1 MILLPCPWCGP
12 RPATEFA
19 HVGEV
24 SVRPDPAAATPA
36 QWRGYLY
43 LRANPCGWTSE
54 TWYHRMGCRRFIK
67 VERHTETN
75 EIRSASA
82 ADAGAPAGVAGAVAG
97 RADAADV
104 MAAARAGQTA
114 AAGGM
119 AGAGAGQTD
128 AADGMAAAGA
138 GQTAAA
144 GGGAGRPAR

>member
-24 SVRPDPAAATPA
+24 AVRPDPAAATPA

-43 LRANPCGWTSE
+43 LHANPCGWTSE
-54 TWYHRMGCRRFIK
+54 TWYHRMGCRRFIR

-82 ADAGAPAGVAGAVAG
+82 ADAGAPADVAGAVAG

-104 MAAARAGQTA
+104 TAGAQAGHIA

-119 AGAGAGQTD
+119 AGAG
-128 AADGMAAAGA
+128 
-138 GQTAAA
+138 
-144 GGGAGRPAR
+144 RPDR